1 MEVKCPECGETDVS
15 YVYEITDSR
24 KPAGINDDL
33 YVCTKCDVRFTPW
46 QQSKIEA
53 LDNQISSL
61 KALMRE
67 KEWSGLYNSFGVATC
82 LFCENDRIEGHK
94 PDCRIAKALEE

>member
-1 MEVKCPECGETDVS
+1 MKCPKCKASDKAIHQYGHSELTRYCACESCGCV
-15 YVYEITDSR
+15 
-24 KPAGINDDL
+24 
-33 YVCTKCDVRFTPW
+33 FTEW

-53 LDNQISSL
+53 LENQISSL